1 MLLRNIHHLCSDIK
15 KVDYKRIGIQ
25 NSINDVLSILCIHV
39 IKTLKNKCWYP
50 LVKFV
55 NLTENRDLLVIFRIT
70 KRFSEITKV

>member
-1 MLLRNIHHLCSDIK
+1 MLLRNIHHLCGYIK
-15 KVDYKRIGIQ
+15 KEKVSK

-55 NLTENRDLLVIFRIT
+55 DLTENRDLLVIFLIT